1 MSMQIY
7 LTKNSIFSALLI
19 LMSMLI
25 IVRITPVTVA
35 PVIKLVISKNRSSI
49 TNIHQQRD
57 IESTIEIT
65 IDRLNLLHNGRFG
78 HPKLGNIASY
88 SDDFFVDVD
97 HKIIVKKAD
106 TYRFLSGSDDG
117 FYLMVDGKQVCEHTG
132 DRPYAVQSCAIFL
145 NEGEHQVRASY
156 FQGFGNSGFTLEY
169 ARGEEKQKWFG
180 DDSAAVKF

>member
-1 MSMQIY
+1 MNMKIY
-7 LTKNSIFSALLI
+7 FTKNAIFSTLLI
-19 LMSMLI
+19 LVSMLI
-25 IVRITPVTVA
+25 IVRITPVTVD

-57 IESTIEIT
+57 IESVIEIK

-78 HPKLGNIASY
+78 HPKLGNIATY

-97 HKIIVKKAD
+97 HKITVKKAD
-106 TYRFLSGSDDG
+106 TYRFLGGSDDG
-117 FYLMVDGKQVCEHTG
+117 FYLNIDGKQVCEHQG
-132 DRPYAVQSCAIFL
+132 DRPYAVQPCLIFL

-169 ARGEEKQKWFG
+169 ARGEEKQQWFG
-180 DDSAAVKF
+180 DDSASVKF